1 MSVSKVNR
9 LVWFRIHRG
18 KVWTYRLQFVTSFL
32 PMINYLDS
40 LSDSSIFAILAFAF
54 LNLLVTLLARDLGED
69 GA

>member
-1 MSVSKVNR
+1 MGQ
-9 LVWFRIHRG
+9 WAC
-18 KVWTYRLQFVTSFL
+18 RLQFMTSL

-40 LSDSSIFAILAFAF
+40 LSDISIFAILAFAF